1 MLVVVIYNE
10 FINETLNL
18 VTEYTLTY
26 TYIHIRGL
34 IKISSWK
41 AYCIY
46 NVYKGCVNCVKP
58 KIGLSNVTCMTISW
72 VRMSCTC
79 LKINF

>member
-41 AYCIY
+41 VYCRY
-46 NVYKGCVNCVKP
+46 NV
-58 KIGLSNVTCMTISW
+58 
-72 VRMSCTC
+72 
-79 LKINF
+79 